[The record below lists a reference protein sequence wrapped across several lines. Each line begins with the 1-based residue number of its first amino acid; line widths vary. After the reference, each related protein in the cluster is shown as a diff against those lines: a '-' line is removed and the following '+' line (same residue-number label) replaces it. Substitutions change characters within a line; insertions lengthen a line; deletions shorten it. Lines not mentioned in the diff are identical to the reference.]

1 MPPPGAGAAA
11 EEADRRLAQIG
22 AQLADAV
29 IATVPAWVEHS
40 VVRVLDAFDAAG
52 SRLDSEG
59 DRAEALARAR
69 RAGEEASAELAGPL
83 QHLLASDV
91 DDQWTTPL
99 VLVRQLVAFPTAV
112 LAGAGVPPVE
122 RDRFAEQ
129 HFPDDRYGLT
139 PASLAVLGEGP
150 ADLALAW
157 GAAKAAAHRARHRRP
172 SRSPGDG
179 P

>member
-1 MPPPGAGAAA
+1 MSPPGEGAATA
-11 EEADRRLAQIG
+11 EADRRLARIG
-22 AQLADAV
+22 AQFALAVVGA
-29 IATVPAWVEHS
+29 VPAWVEHS
-40 VVRVLDAFDAAG
+40 VLRVLDAFEAAG
-52 SRLDSEG
+52 GKLGSEDG
-59 DRAEALARAR
+59 REGVRARARQSGEQAAEALR
-69 RAGEEASAELAGPL
+69 GPL
-83 QHLLASDV
+83 QRLLASDV
-91 DDQWTTPL
+91 DAQSATPL

-157 GAAKAAAHRARHRRP
+157 GAAKAAAHRARHRHP
-172 SRSPGDG
+172 SSNPDDG